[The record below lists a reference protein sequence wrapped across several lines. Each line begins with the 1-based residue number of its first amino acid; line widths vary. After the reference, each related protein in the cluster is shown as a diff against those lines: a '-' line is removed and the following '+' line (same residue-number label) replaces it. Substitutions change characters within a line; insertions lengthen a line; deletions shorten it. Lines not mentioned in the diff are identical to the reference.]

1 MDNVWL
7 ALRVLL
13 RLISKVIKNY
23 NLPDSQ
29 PYPCYFKINRQSSEV
44 ILPKLDLPKVESM
57 EEELAEP
64 SSEQLGTAD
73 IKTG

>member
-1 MDNVWL
+1 MVNVWL

-29 PYPCYFKINRQSSEV
+29 PYRRYFKINRQSSELV
-44 ILPKLDLPKVESM
+44 LPKLGLPKVESM

-64 SSEQLGTAD
+64 SSQQLGTTH